1 MFCFS
6 RNCVF
11 FSCLQLKIICMFIK
25 MTNRLRFYIKQ
36 WWKGKIIFFFFFS
49 ITLSFSFWKSHW
61 NNILKAALTTDDVQ
75 RPLDAHQASLLNR
88 TSAPSPHEH
97 ALLSPALIIVASSS
111 RGSWVCVF
119 TPQCS
124 QRMEGVEC
132 VLFFGCE
139 GVAEVQRETR
149 RAAPTFNIHTTRS
162 LLGCGP
168 PGSTHTQDTDAG
180 CELSV

>member
-1 MFCFS
+1 MYFLQSSTAENNLHVYKNDRLCFIS
-6 RNCVF
+6 N
-11 FSCLQLKIICMFIK
+11 SDE
-25 MTNRLRFYIKQ
+25 
-36 WWKGKIIFFFFFS
+36 KGKIIFFFFS
-49 ITLSFSFWKSHW
+49 IKPSFSFWKSHF
-61 NNILKAALTTDDVQ
+61 NNILKAPLTADNMQ
-75 RPLDAHQASLLNR
+75 RPLDTLQASLLNR
-88 TSAPSPHEH
+88 TSALSPHEH

-139 GVAEVQRETR
+139 GLAEVQRETR

>member
-1 MFCFS
+1 MYFLQSSTAENNLHVYKNDRLCFIS
-6 RNCVF
+6 N
-11 FSCLQLKIICMFIK
+11 SDE
-25 MTNRLRFYIKQ
+25 
-36 WWKGKIIFFFFFS
+36 KGKIIFFFFS
-49 ITLSFSFWKSHW
+49 IKPSFSFWKSH
-61 NNILKAALTTDDVQ
+61 NMQ
-75 RPLDAHQASLLNR
+75 RPLDALQAPLLNR
-88 TSAPSPHEH
+88 TSALSPHEH

-139 GVAEVQRETR
+139 GLAEVQRETR

>member
-1 MFCFS
+1 MYFLQSSTAENNLHVYKNDRLCFIS
-6 RNCVF
+6 N
-11 FSCLQLKIICMFIK
+11 SDE
-25 MTNRLRFYIKQ
+25 
-36 WWKGKIIFFFFFS
+36 KGKIIFFFFS
-49 ITLSFSFWKSHW
+49 IKPSFSFWKSH
-61 NNILKAALTTDDVQ
+61 NMQ
-75 RPLDAHQASLLNR
+75 RPLDALQASLLNR
-88 TSAPSPHEH
+88 TSALSPHEH

-139 GVAEVQRETR
+139 GLAEVQRETR